1 MSLQEILS
9 LLFPYLSAMRKMKQY
24 LSIDLIFPKTWEFPN
39 EYIEKA
45 SVVQNDKYNGEGVFL
60 SFVCEVEKNMD
71 RTVEVIFQII
81 SYNLER
87 EEKEKLLK
95 IKLLELRE
103 VFKNGK
109 LNDLQNLKIHL
120 PEPDPVQEFLSDE
133 ALSKYQEL
141 GEKVWMD
148 DLNKKLI

>member
-1 MSLQEILS
+1 MSLQEVIS

-45 SVVQNDKYNGEGVFL
+45 SVVQNDKYSGEGVFL

-71 RTVEVIFQII
+71 RTIEVIFQII

-103 VFKNGK
+103 VFKNAK

-133 ALSKYQEL
+133 EYEA
-141 GEKVWMD
+141 
-148 DLNKKLI
+148 

>member
-1 MSLQEILS
+1 MSLQEVIS

-45 SVVQNDKYNGEGVFL
+45 SVVQNDKYSGEGVFL
-60 SFVCEVEKNMD
+60 SFVCELEKNMD
-71 RTVEVIFQII
+71 RTIEVIFQII

-133 ALSKYQEL
+133 EYEA
-141 GEKVWMD
+141 
-148 DLNKKLI
+148 

>member
-45 SVVQNDKYNGEGVFL
+45 SVVQNDKYTGEGVLL

-133 ALSKYQEL
+133 EYE
-141 GEKVWMD
+141 V
-148 DLNKKLI
+148 

>member
-1 MSLQEILS
+1 
-9 LLFPYLSAMRKMKQY
+9 MKQY

-45 SVVQNDKYNGEGVFL
+45 SVVQNDKYSGEGVFL

-71 RTVEVIFQII
+71 KTIEVIFQII

-133 ALSKYQEL
+133 EYEA
-141 GEKVWMD
+141 
-148 DLNKKLI
+148 

>member
-39 EYIEKA
+39 EYIEKT

-109 LNDLQNLKIHL
+109 LNDLKNLKIHL

-133 ALSKYQEL
+133 EYEA
-141 GEKVWMD
+141 
-148 DLNKKLI
+148 

>member
-45 SVVQNDKYNGEGVFL
+45 SVVQNDKYGGEGVFL

-71 RTVEVIFQII
+71 KTIEVIFQII

-133 ALSKYQEL
+133 EYEAWYW
-141 GEKVWMD
+141 VV
-148 DLNKKLI
+148 

>member
-45 SVVQNDKYNGEGVFL
+45 SVVQNDKYSGEGVFL

-71 RTVEVIFQII
+71 RTIEVIFQII

-133 ALSKYQEL
+133 EYKA
-141 GEKVWMD
+141 
-148 DLNKKLI
+148 

>member
-1 MSLQEILS
+1 MSLQEVIS

-45 SVVQNDKYNGEGVFL
+45 SVVQNDKYSGEGVFL

-71 RTVEVIFQII
+71 RTIEVIFQII

-133 ALSKYQEL
+133 EYEA
-141 GEKVWMD
+141 
-148 DLNKKLI
+148 

>member
-45 SVVQNDKYNGEGVFL
+45 SVVQNDKYSGEGVFL

-71 RTVEVIFQII
+71 RTIEVIFQII

-120 PEPDPVQEFLSDE
+120 PEPDPVQEFLSDDE
-133 ALSKYQEL
+133 YKA
-141 GEKVWMD
+141 
-148 DLNKKLI
+148 

>member
-1 MSLQEILS
+1 MSLQEVIS

-45 SVVQNDKYNGEGVFL
+45 SVVQNDKYGGEGVFL

-71 RTVEVIFQII
+71 RTIEVIFQII

-133 ALSKYQEL
+133 EYEA
-141 GEKVWMD
+141 
-148 DLNKKLI
+148 

>member
-1 MSLQEILS
+1 MSLQEVIS
-9 LLFPYLSAMRKMKQY
+9 LLFPYLSEMRKMKQY

-45 SVVQNDKYNGEGVFL
+45 SVVQNDKYSGEGVFL

-71 RTVEVIFQII
+71 RTIEVIFQII

-133 ALSKYQEL
+133 EYEA
-141 GEKVWMD
+141 
-148 DLNKKLI
+148 

>member
-45 SVVQNDKYNGEGVFL
+45 SVVQNDKYGGEGVFL

-71 RTVEVIFQII
+71 KTIEVIFQII

-133 ALSKYQEL
+133 EYEA
-141 GEKVWMD
+141 
-148 DLNKKLI
+148 

>member
-1 MSLQEILS
+1 MSLQEVIS

-45 SVVQNDKYNGEGVFL
+45 SVVQNDKYGGEGVFL

-71 RTVEVIFQII
+71 RTIEVIFQII

-103 VFKNGK
+103 VFKNAK

-133 ALSKYQEL
+133 EYEA
-141 GEKVWMD
+141 
-148 DLNKKLI
+148 

>member
-45 SVVQNDKYNGEGVFL
+45 SVVQNDKYGGEGVFL

-71 RTVEVIFQII
+71 KTIEVIFQII

-133 ALSKYQEL
+133 EYKA
-141 GEKVWMD
+141 
-148 DLNKKLI
+148 